1 MAATMATSTKCMSLP
16 PKLLYQTK
24 PISSKHSIT
33 LPTPPKHTVSL
44 SLTTTALAGAVF
56 SALSHSEPAL
66 AAHQISELA
75 AAAASQGSDN
85 RGLALLLPIVP
96 AIGWV
101 LFNILQPALNQIN
114 KMRESKGVVVGLGG
128 IGGGLAAAGL
138 LTPPPE
144 AVAAVEAAERA
155 GDNRGQLLL
164 FVVAPA
170 LLWVLYNIL
179 QPALNQLN
187 KMRKTPNDPTH
198 GVHFLDD
205 FPVLSTWKKKPIQTT
220 RAAYGTYKSYRSI
233 FGLSSSYITANK
245 IFFYSRLRIEH
256 NGIVIMHMRDQSK
269 FECICC
275 IT

>member
-1 MAATMATSTKCMSLP
+1 MAATMATSAKCMSLNPSP
-16 PKLLYQTK
+16 PKPLNQTK
-24 PISSKHSIT
+24 PTSSKPFIT
-33 LPTPPKHTVSL
+33 LPTPPKPTVSL
-44 SLTTTALAGAVF
+44 AVTSTALAGAVF

-66 AAHQISELA
+66 AAHQISQLA

-128 IGGGLAAAGL
+128 IGGGLAASGL

-144 AVAAVEAAERA
+144 AVAAAEAAERA

-187 KMRKTPNDPTH
+187 KMR
-198 GVHFLDD
+198 
-205 FPVLSTWKKKPIQTT
+205 SQ
-220 RAAYGTYKSYRSI
+220 
-233 FGLSSSYITANK
+233 
-245 IFFYSRLRIEH
+245 
-256 NGIVIMHMRDQSK
+256 
-269 FECICC
+269 
-275 IT
+275 